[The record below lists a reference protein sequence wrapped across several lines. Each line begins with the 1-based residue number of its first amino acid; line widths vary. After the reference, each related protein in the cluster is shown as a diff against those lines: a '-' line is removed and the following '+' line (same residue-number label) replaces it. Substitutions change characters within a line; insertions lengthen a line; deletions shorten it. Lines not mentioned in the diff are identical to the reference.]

1 MTKAETEP
9 GLDFTKEGWSFQL
22 FADQEFARDPRRY
35 YEALRQGAPCR
46 DDMVIPGQTPS
57 VVFTR
62 HEDVEYVLRNP
73 KLFSSQFGEGMGGIG
88 NDRPLIPLQIDPPD
102 HKKYRVL
109 LDPYFAPREMAKLE
123 GEVAALANQLIDRF
137 ADKGECDF
145 TEEFAVPFPCT
156 AFLRLVG
163 LPTEDLDHFL
173 HIKEGIVRGWGEHD
187 FEKAAQNRVAAGQL
201 CYEYFEKALD
211 ELEKKRGEG
220 LLSRLLDAEVDGM
233 KLTRQEILDIC
244 YLFIIAGLDTVT
256 DSLCCFFVHLAEHPE
271 HRERIV
277 ADPTVVP
284 TVVEELLRWESP
296 VAGVARVAAEDTE
309 VRGCPVHKGDSLLVF
324 VGAANTDPDGIQ
336 DADRVDFGRDV
347 NRHLAFGGGIH
358 RCLGS
363 HLARLEL
370 RVALREWHRRIP
382 NYRIRPGAEL
392 LWTPML
398 RAVLNLPLEFAT

>member
-1 MTKAETEP
+1 MTKADAAP
-9 GLDFTKEGWSFQL
+9 SIDYTKEGWSFQL
-22 FADQEFARDPRRY
+22 FADQDFARDPRRY
-35 YEALRQGAPCR
+35 YEEMRQGAPCR
-46 DDMVIPGQTPS
+46 DDMVIPGQKPS

-73 KLFSSQFGEGMGGIG
+73 QLFSSQFGEGMGGIG

-123 GEVAALANQLIDRF
+123 GEVAALANQLIDAF

-145 TEEFAVPFPCT
+145 TEDFAVPFPCT

-187 FEKAAQNRVAAGQL
+187 FEKAAQNRVAAGKE

-211 ELEKKRGEG
+211 ELERDRRDG

-256 DSLCCFFVHLAEHPE
+256 DSLCCFFVHLAEHRE
-271 HRERIV
+271 DRERIG
-277 ADPTVVP
+277 ADPTVIP

-296 VAGVARVAAEDTE
+296 VAGVARVATQDTE

-336 DADRVDFGRDV
+336 DADRVDFGREV
-347 NRHLAFGGGIH
+347 NRHMAFGGGIH

-382 NYRIRPGAEL
+382 SYRIRPGADL

-398 RAVLNLPLEFAT
+398 RAVHSLPLEFVG